1 MQETFFIYDRSA
13 VVKQSF
19 ITELNKFLPIY
30 YLVSNFSEKKGKNK
44 IVSSQNRQKFFIEK
58 TTEKDNLSLQ
68 ITKVSRK
75 EIQTTDN
82 TVHNFQIAKIGKK
95 RKQKMNVV
103 DFISVRRQQQFEE
116 NADINPIEIKIEN
129 EKIQLMLQKYN
140 KYIIRF
146 KLESPI
152 FSSSIKNNT
161 EKIFLVTNGLSNA
174 KY

>member
-1 MQETFFIYDRSA
+1 M
-13 VVKQSF
+13 
-19 ITELNKFLPIY
+19 
-30 YLVSNFSEKKGKNK
+30 
-44 IVSSQNRQKFFIEK
+44 SSQNRQKFFIEK
-58 TTEKDNLSLQ
+58 TTEKDSLSLQ

-82 TVHNFQIAKIGKK
+82 MVHNFQIAKIGKK

-103 DFISVRRQQQFEE
+103 DFISVHRQQQFEG
-116 NADINPIEIKIEN
+116 NADINPIKIKIEN

-140 KYIIRF
+140 KYINRF

-152 FSSSIKNNT
+152 FSSSMKNNT
-161 EKIFLVTNGLSNA
+161 EKIFLVTNGLSDA